1 MLCWFIGRVGA
12 ADVIAQEEVRVRR
25 TEMARE
31 IAESPAVVERQFDAN
46 RAAVAEL
53 VRKLR
58 QTPPPVVIT
67 CARGSSDHAA
77 SYGKYLIE
85 TLVGIPVAS
94 AAPSVASLYD
104 SPLQA
109 RGALV
114 LAISQSGRSADLLAT
129 VEAYHAAGAH
139 VVGLVNDSRSPLATL
154 ADTVLPLYAGPEL
167 SVAATKSCIAAMAG
181 LAHLA
186 AAWRGDEGFTRLAE
200 DLPRTIGLALEL
212 DWSPFSDLLRDAR
225 QMFVLGRGYSFGV
238 AQEAALKLKET
249 CAIQAE
255 PFSSAEVRH
264 GPMRIVGPGFPI
276 LGFAT
281 SGEAGADVASTARD
295 FAKLGA
301 RVLIA
306 GQGGVL
312 PMVTAHPSLEPIAML
327 ASFYLAVERLSVL
340 RGMNPDSPPGLAK
353 VTNTL

>member
-1 MLCWFIGRVGA
+1 
-12 ADVIAQEEVRVRR
+12 
-25 TEMARE
+25 
-31 IAESPAVVERQFDAN
+31 VERQFAAN
-46 RAAVAEL
+46 KTAVDDLAT
-53 VRKLR
+53 RLR
-58 QTPPPVVIT
+58 GAPPPVVIT

-77 SYGKYLIE
+77 SYGKYLVE
-85 TLVGIPVAS
+85 TFVGIPVAS

-104 SPLQA
+104 SPLRA

-129 VEAYHAAGAH
+129 VEAYKAAGAH
-139 VVGLVNDSRSPLATL
+139 VAALVNDSGSPLASL
-154 ADTVLPLYAGPEL
+154 ADTVLPLFAGPEL

-181 LAHLA
+181 LARLVG
-186 AAWRGDEGFTRLAE
+186 AWRGDEGFARLAE
-200 DLPRTIGLALEL
+200 DLPRTIELALQL
-212 DWSPFSDLLRDAR
+212 DWSAVSDLLYEAR

-264 GPMRIVGPGFPI
+264 GPMRIVGPGFPV

-295 FAKLGA
+295 LAKRGA
-301 RVLIA
+301 RPLVA
-306 GQGGVL
+306 GQGGAL
-312 PMVTAHPSLEPIAML
+312 PIVSAHPALEPIPML
-327 ASFYLAVERLSVL
+327 ASFYLAVEQLSVL
-340 RGMNPDSPPGLAK
+340 RGMDPDSPPGLAK
-353 VTNTL
+353 VTNTR